1 MGFKENLAE
10 KLKEKLDNKEL
21 ELLPAGFQNLG
32 EIIILNLKS
41 ELTKHKK
48 IIGEK
53 VLELYPKVKAV
64 YNKQGEI
71 SGEFREPELVF
82 IAGDKKKKEAEVL
95 ENGIKYKFDVTKLMF
110 AKGNL
115 NERVRIAR
123 EVKPGEI
130 IVDMF
135 AGIGYFS
142 LGIGK
147 LSLAKKIYSIEKNPN
162 AFKYLNENI
171 KINHIGN
178 IESFND
184 DNRKIIDSLVE
195 KGIKADRI
203 VMGYLPPPKDFL
215 AYALKI
221 SKKGT
226 IIHYEDLLIDEKLGE
241 EEKRVM
247 NFVKE
252 EASRFGFKVKLIKL
266 VRVKNYKPRVG
277 HYVLDLLIN

>member
-130 IVDMF
+130 ILDMF

-142 LGIGK
+142 LGIGN

>member
-277 HYVLDLLIN
+277 HYVLDVSLF